1 MLTIRFASAAGVL
14 AVCLWA
20 SAVGAATD
28 GPQIPNFDVHA
39 ACNELKMVPEALTVD
54 TGESGESDAIQH
66 CVQAEQDARTQ
77 LSKEW
82 TQFSPANRK
91 LCVGE
96 SKSGGVAPAYSE
108 LETCLQM
115 TRESRQLTTQQ
126 TGENSGQGSEAAP
139 SPSTPGPTAQNQG
152 R

>member
-14 AVCLWA
+14 AIGLWA
-20 SAVGAATD
+20 SAAGAATD
-28 GPQIPNFDVHA
+28 GPPVPNFDVHA
-39 ACNELKMVPEALTVD
+39 ACNELSMVPEALTVD
-54 TGESGESDAIQH
+54 TGQSDAIQH

-82 TQFSPANRK
+82 TKFSPANRK

-96 SKSGGVAPAYSE
+96 SKSGSVAPAYSE

-115 TRESRQLTTQQ
+115 TRESHQLTTQQ
-126 TGENSGQGSEAAP
+126 TGESRGQGMEP
-139 SPSTPGPTAQNQG
+139 SPSQPPPGPTAQNQK
-152 R
+152 

>member
-1 MLTIRFASAAGVL
+1 MLTIRFASAAGVF
-14 AVCLWA
+14 AIGLWA
-20 SAVGAATD
+20 SAAAAATS
-28 GPQIPNFDVHA
+28 GPEIPNFDVHA
-39 ACNELKMVPEALTVD
+39 ACNELSMVPEALTVD
-54 TGESGESDAIQH
+54 TGQSDAIQH

-77 LSKEW
+77 LIKEW
-82 TQFSPANRK
+82 TSPANRK

-96 SKSGGVAPAYSE
+96 SKSGSVAPAYSE

-126 TGENSGQGSEAAP
+126 TGANSGQGTEPAP
-139 SPSTPGPTAQNQG
+139 APSTPGPTAQNQ

>member
-14 AVCLWA
+14 AIGLWA
-20 SAVGAATD
+20 GAAGAATND
-28 GPQIPNFDVHA
+28 LPVPNFDVHA

-54 TGESGESDAIQH
+54 TGEPGESDAIQH
-66 CVQAEQDARTQ
+66 CVQAELDARTQ
-77 LSKEW
+77 LTKEW
-82 TQFSPANRK
+82 TEFSPANRK

-115 TRESRQLTTQQ
+115 TRDSRQLNNQQ
-126 TGENSGQGSEAAP
+126 TGDNSGEGSEPAP
-139 SPSTPGPTAQNQG
+139 PPGPTAQNQK
-152 R
+152 

>member
-1 MLTIRFASAAGVL
+1 MLTIRFANAAAVL
-14 AVCLWA
+14 AVGLWA
-20 SAVGAATD
+20 STAGAATSD
-28 GPQIPNFDVHA
+28 LPVPNFDVYA
-39 ACNELKMVPEALTVD
+39 ACNELSMVPEALTVD
-54 TGESGESDAIQH
+54 TGESDAIQH

-77 LSKEW
+77 LIKEW

-96 SKSGGVAPAYSE
+96 SKSGSVAPAYSE

-126 TGENSGQGSEAAP
+126 TGENSGQGMGPAP
-139 SPSTPGPTAQNQG
+139 SQLPPGPTAQNQK
-152 R
+152 